1 MEYSSIVRKTAS
13 DLVLKFSRH
22 LEDVSIS
29 GELGTGREEGKDK
42 GTFAFDLSS
51 LSKKEQSHVLSLA
64 EEILKF
70 SYTFKIKGKDAK
82 VVSYERNIGGI
93 PLTLFNSAFIAGC
106 LLAGFL
112 VLTCLYLLLRWF
124 LF

>member
-13 DLVLKFSRH
+13 DLVLKFSNYFSG
-22 LEDVSIS
+22 VSTS
-29 GELGTGREEGKDK
+29 GNGGTGKGEGKDK

-51 LSKKEQSHVLSLA
+51 LTEKEQSHVLSLA
-64 EEILKF
+64 EETLKF

-82 VVSYERNIGGI
+82 VVSYERNTWGI
-93 PLTLFNSAFIAGC
+93 PITLFNSAFISG
-106 LLAGFL
+106 LLLVGFL
-112 VLTCLYLLLRWF
+112 VLTCLYLLGKLF

>member
-22 LEDVSIS
+22 LADVSIS

-82 VVSYERNIGGI
+82 VVSYEKNIGGI